1 MGASPAIF
9 LAALETGTGVC
20 VGGPEHCDRKRID
33 LSARVHLGDA
43 VAFDN

>member
-9 LAALETGTGVC
+9 LAALETGTV

-33 LSARVHLGDA
+33 LGARVHLGDA